1 MKSRNDCIVAVATP
15 VGTGALCVIRMSGTD
30 TFEVFTKCVREKER
44 FEKSESR
51 KIVIYRILNPED
63 GETIDEVTAVK
74 YRGPRSYTGE
84 DMVEIISHG
93 GNVCSRQIVALLV
106 RCGSRVADRG
116 EFTMR
121 ALVNGKMNIIEAESM
136 HEMISSRSD
145 AGKKRA
151 LQNYLGGW
159 EKSVQGWRKALEEC
173 LVSLESRIEFGEEDD
188 IVGCDGTR
196 DLDPIKNLDRELDK
210 ELRIRMIINK
220 REEGLKVV
228 FGGLRNAGK
237 SSLFNCLL
245 GYERAIVDA
254 GRGTTRDAIREEIE
268 VEGVKVSIVDTAG
281 LGESE
286 DRIELQGMERS
297 EAYIF
302 DADIVFWV
310 SAANEKCEENE
321 KRLIESVLV
330 EVGKTR
336 VIGVINKDDLGA
348 AEEKKRMFGRLEIP
362 YCTTSAV
369 EGKARERLSRF
380 VAEEVRKNSAH
391 LEEGIVVSSRQEG
404 IVIRLSETI
413 KKIMECSDREE
424 VAAEYCREAVEI
436 LGELTGESIG
446 ETVLKQI
453 FDRFC
458 IGK

>member
-1 MKSRNDCIVAVATP
+1 MKSKNDCIVAIATP
-15 VGTGALCVIRMSGTD
+15 VGTGALCVIRMSGTG
-30 TFEVFTKCVREKER
+30 TFEVFRKCVKEKER

-51 KIVIYRILNPED
+51 KILIYRILNPED
-63 GETIDEVTAVK
+63 GETIDEVTAVR
-74 YRGPRSYTGE
+74 YYGPRSYTGE

-93 GNVCSRQIVALLV
+93 GKICSRQIVDLLV
-106 RCGSRVADRG
+106 RSGSRVADRG

-121 ALVNGKMNIIEAESM
+121 ALVNGKMSIMEAESM
-136 HEMISSRSD
+136 HEVISSRSD
-145 AGKKRA
+145 AGKKMA
-151 LQNYLGGW
+151 LRNYLGGW

-173 LVSLESRIEFGEEDD
+173 LISLESRIEFGEEDD
-188 IVGCDGTR
+188 IVGSDGKCDFESIR
-196 DLDPIKNLDRELDK
+196 NLQGELEK
-210 ELRIRMIINK
+210 EIRIRTIIKK
-220 REEGLKVV
+220 REDGVKVV

-268 VEGVKVSIVDTAG
+268 VDGVKVSIIDTAG

-286 DRIELQGMERS
+286 DRIELQGMVRS
-297 EAYIF
+297 EAYIM

-321 KRLIESVLV
+321 KRRIESVLV
-330 EVGKTR
+330 EVGKNR
-336 VIGVINKDDLGA
+336 VIGVINKDDLGP
-348 AEEKKRMFGRLEIP
+348 AEEKKRMFGGLEIP

-369 EGKARERLSRF
+369 NGNARERLSRF
-380 VAEEVRKNSAH
+380 VVEEVRKNSDH
-391 LEEGIVVSSRQEG
+391 IEGGIVVSSRQEG
-404 IVIRLSETI
+404 IVRRLSETVT
-413 KKIMECSDREE
+413 KILECLDREE
-424 VAAEYCREAVEI
+424 VAAEYCREAGEI
-436 LGELTGESIG
+436 LGEFTGENIG
-446 ETVLKQI
+446 EMVLKQI